1 MSLAAVVPAAVL
13 ETILSHLAALF
24 LTGAAGD
31 TAAARDAASLMLDAY
46 RPETENE
53 LRLAAKIVGFS
64 FQAIQALGQ
73 AATPDVP
80 LTRVFR
86 LRSGAVSLSRASE
99 KAERRLEQL
108 QKARRQGVLVQPV
121 ETRPEPVQAEP
132 VQAEPVQAEPVQAE
146 PAIEKAIDLIEDTS
160 KVAALAKSS
169 GLTWTRGYDKRQQ
182 DLRIAASLQRAEAR
196 IAALAN
202 ATATIQPPGAV
213 QSALGAA

>member
-1 MSLAAVVPAAVL
+1 MSFATIVPAAVL

-108 QKARRQGVLVQPV
+108 QKARRQGVSVQPV
-121 ETRPEPVQAEP
+121 ETRP
-132 VQAEPVQAEPVQAE
+132 EPVQAEPVQAE

>member
-1 MSLAAVVPAAVL
+1 MSFATIVPAAVL

-86 LRSGAVSLSRASE
+86 LHSGAVSLSRASE

-108 QKARRQGVLVQPV
+108 QKARRQGVSVQPV
-121 ETRPEPVQAEP
+121 ETRPEP

-196 IAALAN
+196 LAALAN